1 MEEAVHLMAD
11 VFMPGKW
18 LVESIPWLRFIPS
31 WAPGA
36 GFKRKAA
43 NVKKKMGEI
52 DETGF
57 NWAKGQVVRMS
68 SSWRS
73 RLHLLLMLFSF
84 YQKSGD
90 YIESFTSKG
99 LQQENGEPL
108 NADAEDTLKWC
119 SGALYA
125 GGAITVSNPAVAR
138 CRS

>member
-1 MEEAVHLMAD
+1 MEEAVHLTAD
-11 VFMPGKW
+11 LFVPGKW

-36 GFKRKAA
+36 GSQRKAA
-43 NVKKKMGEI
+43 NIKEKMKEI
-52 DETGF
+52 DEIGF
-57 NWAKGQVVRMS
+57 NWAKEQVVRMS
-68 SSWRS
+68 WRL
-73 RLHLLLMLFSF
+73 RLHLLLVLFSF
-84 YQKSGD
+84 YQQSGD